1 MADLRSTRIPVLLAV
16 LFGAPALLGAE
27 GAAQNMESDLATAT
41 DCAEIL
47 LQGLED
53 ASLTREERIALLD
66 QALLQSLNNFDPCQA
81 GAGSAAGGGGTG
93 GGAGSGASGGV
104 AGSGAG
110 SGASGGAAG
119 GGAGSGASGGVAGGG
134 AGSGASGGAA
144 GGRAGSGASGG
155 AAGGRAGSGASG
167 GVAGGGAGS
176 GASGRAAGGAGSVVK
191 SVPVGD
197 IQGDS
202 ANPQPP
208 QGALAGG
215 GAVGGVQ
222 GTEGSAGESGAGS
235 VAESTPESV
244 PAGDIQGDLADPQPP
259 QDAPADGKQETTVA
273 GKTNPNAL
281 ETVGANGKP
290 PEDIPPAKNDDIIA
304 KQFRKAAVEETDP
317 VAKAKLWNE
326 YRRYKNLPVQE
337 VPET

>member
-16 LFGAPALLGAE
+16 LFGVPALLGPE
-27 GAAQNMESDLATAT
+27 GAAQNTESDLATAA

-81 GAGSAAGGGGTG
+81 GAGSAAD
-93 GGAGSGASGGV
+93 
-104 AGSGAG
+104 
-110 SGASGGAAG
+110 GGAAG
-119 GGAGSGASGGVAGGG
+119 GGAGGAGGG
-134 AGSGASGGAA
+134 GGGAA
-144 GGRAGSGASGG
+144 
-155 AAGGRAGSGASG
+155 
-167 GVAGGGAGS
+167 
-176 GASGRAAGGAGSVVK
+176 
-191 SVPVGD
+191 
-197 IQGDS
+197 
-202 ANPQPP
+202 
-208 QGALAGG
+208 
-215 GAVGGVQ
+215 GGVQ
-222 GTEGSAGESGAGS
+222 GTEGSAGESGAES
-235 VAESTPESV
+235 VAESASESV

-259 QDAPADGKQETTVA
+259 QVPQDAPAGGKQETTVA

-281 ETVGANGKP
+281 ETTVGTNGKP
-290 PEDIPPAKNDDIIA
+290 PKDIPPAENDDIIA

>member
-1 MADLRSTRIPVLLAV
+1 MGFPMADLRSTRVPVLLAV

-27 GAAQNMESDLATAT
+27 GAAQNTESDLATAT

-66 QALLQSLNNFDPCQA
+66 QALLQSLQQSLNNFDPCQA

-134 AGSGASGGAA
+134 AGSGASGG
-144 GGRAGSGASGG
+144 
-155 AAGGRAGSGASG
+155 
-167 GVAGGGAGS
+167 VAGGGAGS

-215 GAVGGVQ
+215 GAAGGVQ
-222 GTEGSAGESGAGS
+222 GTEGSAGESGAES
-235 VAESTPESV
+235 VTESASESV

-259 QDAPADGKQETTVA
+259 QVPQDAPASGKQETSVA
-273 GKTNPNAL
+273 GQTNPNAL

>member
-1 MADLRSTRIPVLLAV
+1 MGFPMADLRSTRIPVLLAV
-16 LFGAPALLGAE
+16 LFGVPALLGPE
-27 GAAQNMESDLATAT
+27 GAAQNTESDLATAT

-81 GAGSAAGGGGTG
+81 GAGSAAD
-93 GGAGSGASGGV
+93 
-104 AGSGAG
+104 
-110 SGASGGAAG
+110 GGAAG
-119 GGAGSGASGGVAGGG
+119 GGGGGG
-134 AGSGASGGAA
+134 AA
-144 GGRAGSGASGG
+144 
-155 AAGGRAGSGASG
+155 
-167 GVAGGGAGS
+167 
-176 GASGRAAGGAGSVVK
+176 
-191 SVPVGD
+191 
-197 IQGDS
+197 
-202 ANPQPP
+202 
-208 QGALAGG
+208 
-215 GAVGGVQ
+215 GGVQ
-222 GTEGSAGESGAGS
+222 GTEGSAGESGAES
-235 VAESTPESV
+235 VTESASESV

-290 PEDIPPAKNDDIIA
+290 PKDIPPAENDDIIA

>member
-27 GAAQNMESDLATAT
+27 CAAQNVESDLATAT

-81 GAGSAAGGGGTG
+81 GAGSAAD
-93 GGAGSGASGGV
+93 
-104 AGSGAG
+104 
-110 SGASGGAAG
+110 GGAAG
-119 GGAGSGASGGVAGGG
+119 GGGGGG
-134 AGSGASGGAA
+134 AA
-144 GGRAGSGASGG
+144 
-155 AAGGRAGSGASG
+155 
-167 GVAGGGAGS
+167 
-176 GASGRAAGGAGSVVK
+176 
-191 SVPVGD
+191 
-197 IQGDS
+197 
-202 ANPQPP
+202 
-208 QGALAGG
+208 
-215 GAVGGVQ
+215 GGVQ
-222 GTEGSAGESGAGS
+222 GTEGSAGESGAES
-235 VAESTPESV
+235 VTESASESV

-259 QDAPADGKQETTVA
+259 QSPQVPQDASAGGKQETSVA
-273 GKTNPNAL
+273 GQTNPNAL

-290 PEDIPPAKNDDIIA
+290 PEDIPPAENDDIIA
-304 KQFRKAAVEETDP
+304 KQFRKAAEEETDP
-317 VAKAKLWNE
+317 VTKAKLWNE